1 MNSESADS
9 NNNRIAKYILEH
21 IDELENVSISD
32 LARKCYVSNS
42 SISRFCRAIGLQDY
56 NELRNQVAKYQVEH
70 PYTVAHK
77 FRYPGEDADEPYSAY
92 VDQII
97 ANLTSMKNSVDS
109 KEIDALISDI
119 FRYEKVSA
127 FGYLQSENVALNLQ
141 YDLQTSR

>member
-1 MNSESADS
+1 MKNINKS
-9 NNNRIAKYILEH
+9 NIMGLIGMDVINIKNEEVGFTGNEDLEKAH
-21 IDELENVSISD
+21 
-32 LARKCYVSNS
+32 
-42 SISRFCRAIGLQDY
+42 
-56 NELRNQVAKYQVEH
+56 QVAKYQVEH

-141 YDLQTSR
+141 YDLQTSRKIIFTCMQIC